1 MHEVNYQRHVDG
13 TDQLGD
19 GQQPHRRRREIHIP
33 FLPERYE
40 PLVDEEERVK
50 LKEER
55 RKRKKRQYKKVRKV
69 SMSFHVLQVE
79 PQKSSGGPFEILQLN
94 IHLWLNTFRVKLVFF
109 KLQFSRLSLGS
120 PAGLKKLRLYP
131 YMCIKS

>member
-13 TDQLGD
+13 TDQHGD
-19 GQQPHRRRREIHIP
+19 GQQTHRRRREIHIP

-55 RKRKKRQYKKVRKV
+55 KKRKKKQYKKVRKV
-69 SMSFHVLQVE
+69 SISFYVLELE
-79 PQKSSGGPFEILQLN
+79 PQKSSGGLFEILQL
-94 IHLWLNTFRVKLVFF
+94 T
-109 KLQFSRLSLGS
+109 QTSTCG
-120 PAGLKKLRLYP
+120 
-131 YMCIKS
+131 